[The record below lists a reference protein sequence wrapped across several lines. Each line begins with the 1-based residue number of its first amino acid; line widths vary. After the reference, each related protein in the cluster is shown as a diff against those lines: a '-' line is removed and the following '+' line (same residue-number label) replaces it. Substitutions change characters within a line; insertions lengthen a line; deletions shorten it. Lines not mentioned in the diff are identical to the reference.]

1 MSKFACVNIFA
12 QQQMSYFLFQKRK
25 RCVRTH
31 CFKSNLRFASVF
43 VAENNPKLFKK
54 QVETQVFA
62 VRSRNKFANF
72 FKIDF
77 LL

>member
-1 MSKFACVNIFA
+1 MFYLKTEIVAFERIG
-12 QQQMSYFLFQKRK
+12 
-25 RCVRTH
+25 
-31 CFKSNLRFASVF
+31 FKNRLRFASVF